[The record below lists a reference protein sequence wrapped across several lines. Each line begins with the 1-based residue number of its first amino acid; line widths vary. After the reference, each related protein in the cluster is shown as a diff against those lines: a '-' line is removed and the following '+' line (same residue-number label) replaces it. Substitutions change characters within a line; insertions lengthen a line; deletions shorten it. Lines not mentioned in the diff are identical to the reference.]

1 MKEEVLV
8 IHPDDR
14 STDFLTPIYENIPN
28 KKVLRGGYTYDE
40 VQKMIEEHDRII
52 MLGHGSPYGLFSMG
66 QFMTFGGY
74 IINHNMVSVLENKPE
89 CVFVWCNADMF
100 MNQNPTLKGFYSG
113 MFISEVSEANYMG
126 LYGMDQETVNQSNNG
141 FSEILGKFSNEP
153 TSEIYTKVRE
163 EYGVIASENPVAMY
177 NHRRLYLR
185 VPETTEET
193 NND

>member
-89 CVFVWCNADMF
+89 CIFVWCNADMF
-100 MNQNPTLKGFYSG
+100 MNQNPTLQGFYSG
-113 MFISEVSEANYMG
+113 MFISEVGEANYMG

-163 EYGVIASENPVAMY
+163 EYGAIASENPVAMY

>member
-40 VQKMIEEHDRII
+40 VQQMIEEHDRII

-66 QFMTFGGY
+66 KFMTFGGY
-74 IINHNMVSVLENKPE
+74 IINSNMVSVLENKPE
-89 CVFVWCNADMF
+89 CVFIWCNADMF
-100 MNQNPTLKGFYSG
+100 MNQHPTLKGFYSG
-113 MFISEVSEANYMG
+113 MFISEVGEANYMG

-141 FSEILGKFSNEP
+141 FSEILGKFSNES
-153 TSEIYTKVRE
+153 TSEIYNKVRE

-185 VPETTEET
+185 LPEPQEET
-193 NND
+193 NNG